1 MASDKPSPV
10 LLDAVKAQA
19 SKLRETKN
27 ALDARGKELDK
38 LRAELDARTAALENQ
53 AARLK
58 AERDDFSQERDQV
71 VAARSSM
78 DKDIAGM
85 RMERDKASAEERRVQ
100 DWGRTLNERGAG
112 VTDRAAVLQRLEH
125 DLTDHLKE
133 SARKIHALVD
143 PGELSAPRERAR
155 PVPIA

>member
-27 ALDARGKELDK
+27 ALDARGKELDT
-38 LRAELDARTAALENQ
+38 LRAELDARRAALESQ

-58 AERDDFSQERDQV
+58 AERDDFAQERDQV

-85 RMERDKASAEERRVQ
+85 RMERDKASAEERR
-100 DWGRTLNERGAG
+100 
-112 VTDRAAVLQRLEH
+112 
-125 DLTDHLKE
+125 
-133 SARKIHALVD
+133 
-143 PGELSAPRERAR
+143 ELC
-155 PVPIA
+155 PVPFACRRYPYPSMIGPR